1 MKAKFF
7 VYLFFSLVVL
17 NSCSN
22 EEDDVFVYEGYWSGQ
37 YTSNVDSGNWSIRID
52 MNKTVIGTFTPIQ
65 SSYSYQIIGTITE
78 NGVLNAD
85 IKTTEIVG
93 EFSGTFIDDIA
104 SGLWTINGDDDSG
117 SWTGVKL

>member
-1 MKAKFF
+1 MC
-7 VYLFFSLVVL
+7 LLFSLVVL

-52 MNKTVIGTFTPIQ
+52 MNKTVIGTFTPTQ

-78 NGVLNAD
+78 SGVLNAD
-85 IKTTEIVG
+85 IKTSEIIG

-104 SGLWTINGDDDSG
+104 SGLWTMNSDDDSG
-117 SWTGVKL
+117 NWTGVKL